1 MAVRCSLL
9 GHDFGATEVERERE
23 ERGSEVVVTVTEY
36 ESCTRCGE
44 RTVISENTEVR
55 GIEPADD
62 PEPATA
68 AGAASESV
76 DDATAPAES
85 TPAAD
90 SETPAGD
97 SRPSEP
103 ESEPLPTDEHG
114 EPITDDAEILDEPAA
129 EPTAEA
135 DRDRAHGA
143 WPDSDDVGQ
152 DDASDK
158 PTEWPAAASDETAA
172 PEADPIDEGG
182 SPEAVSTAA
191 DRETATATSGIQRA
205 GTAPAPGETGPR
217 DDVPVEFFCPRC
229 SFVAPGDRSSL
240 RAGDICPECKKGYLG
255 ERER

>member
-55 GIEPADD
+55 GLEPESDPDPATAGGTPAEPADD
-62 PEPATA
+62 TATPAEPSATV
-68 AGAASESV
+68 ES
-76 DDATAPAES
+76 DATTGDSQSAEAES
-85 TPAAD
+85 
-90 SETPAGD
+90 
-97 SRPSEP
+97 
-103 ESEPLPTDEHG
+103 LPTDEHG
-114 EPITDDAEILDEPAA
+114 EPITDDAEILEEPDP
-129 EPTAEA
+129 EPSAEA
-135 DRDRAHGA
+135 ERERAHGA

-152 DDASDK
+152 DDASDE
-158 PTEWPAAASDETAA
+158 PTDWPAVDTDETAA
-172 PEADPIDEGG
+172 PEAASVGDG
-182 SPEAVSTAA
+182 SAQAAATAE
-191 DRETATATSGIQRA
+191 DREPATATSGIQRA
-205 GTAPAPGETGPR
+205 GAAPTPGETGPR

-229 SFVAPGDRSSL
+229 SFAAPGDRSSL